1 MVFILISFFG
11 TRNQNLKETNKTTV
25 TDSKTSAPDDKS
37 NKSSTFDLLLLNCQG
52 LTTKINYIYTEYIT
66 NNDGL
71 KFLCFTEIWY
81 DAKKSKIFDN
91 FNISSC
97 YTRKNHIR
105 GGVGIWSHSSLQV
118 KTINIEKFCIEKDIE
133 VCVFF
138 FLITNQT

>member
-11 TRNQNLKETNKTTV
+11 TRNQNLVETNKTTV
-25 TDSKTSAPDDKS
+25 TDSKTSVSDDKS

-52 LTTKINYIYTEYIT
+52 LTTDEINYIYTEYIT

-97 YTRKNHIR
+97 YTRKNYIR
-105 GGVGIWSHSSLQV
+105 L
-118 KTINIEKFCIEKDIE
+118 FPRL
-133 VCVFF
+133 
-138 FLITNQT
+138 LILALSPTMLL